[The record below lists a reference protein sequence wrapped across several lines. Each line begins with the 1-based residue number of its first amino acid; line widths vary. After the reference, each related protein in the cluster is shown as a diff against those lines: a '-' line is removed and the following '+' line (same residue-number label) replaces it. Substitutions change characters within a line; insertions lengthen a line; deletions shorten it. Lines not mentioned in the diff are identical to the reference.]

1 MSSTVALIIAVLA
14 VVFIITLFVI
24 DAMKGNLN
32 IKSRTV
38 GDGQYGTARWATQK
52 EINETYDVIPFEPK
66 KWREGRA
73 LPQLDGAT
81 VLGYLG
87 RPWRVFAQIDTSD
100 SHTMLISTTGGGK
113 TTFFLYANL
122 NHITS
127 FQEDQE
133 EFPVLLRTQARSA
146 F

>member
-1 MSSTVALIIAVLA
+1 MASTVTFIIAVLA

-66 KWREGRA
+66 KWRGGEHC
-73 LPQLDGAT
+73 LNCAT

-100 SHTMLISTTGGGK
+100 SHTMSISTTGGGK

-127 FQEDQE
+127 FQEGQE